1 MRGDRP
7 DGERVRV
14 AWRRFTPHAR
24 GSTRAYRKRF
34 HDFEVYP
41 ACAGIDRHNRKK
53 GRQIKV
59 YPACAGIDLVFVDIV
74 EVGECLP
81 RMRGDRPADQAQIAF
96 LAEFTPH
103 ARGST
108 LFLLDL
114 TYGYLVYPACAGID
128 R

>member
-1 MRGDRP
+1 M
-7 DGERVRV
+7 
-14 AWRRFTPHAR
+14 
-24 GSTRAYRKRF
+24 S
-34 HDFEVYP
+34 
-41 ACAGIDRHNRKK
+41 
-53 GRQIKV
+53 V

-108 LFLLDL
+108 LSTNL
-114 TYGYLVYPACAGID
+114 TYISVYPAYLRID
-128 R
+128 PQTGFRNLPPGGLPPRGDRPRLDSIAEYLTSLPRMRGDRPG